1 MVKLIVHVGHG
12 KTGSSSI
19 QKTLLNAREDLEARK
34 VKYLGL
40 MLEHAGTTPPKS
52 WQCRTKSDLFFGQ
65 LPDETAQNE
74 LAEVLRTELPQLE
87 KDGYTH
93 AIWSNEW
100 IFERPAKILPA
111 LADLAARGQDMEIQ
125 VYLRRHDKWAVS
137 AYTQWGLRHKTY
149 LGAILP
155 FKEWARRRGEQF
167 ARYHDLI
174 QPWKDSFHDRL
185 RVMNFDATG
194 DVTEHF
200 LRVNG
205 ISGIPVLSDNVSPP
219 DADLISAVVY
229 NSAKSES
236 VPTAR
241 FERIA
246 KLVARFDETGAEVPP
261 LDQLMPDRETLD
273 ALVAERTEDIEK
285 INALLLASDEPA
297 FSFDNAPRTIK
308 HPSAWEM
315 DRMLLKF
322 VFGLSEEL
330 IRLRGEVAQLRKHI
344 QGKSADETKR

>member
-1 MVKLIVHVGHG
+1 VVKLIVHIGHG

-40 MLEHAGTTPPKS
+40 MLEHARTKPPKS
-52 WQCRTKSDLFFGQ
+52 WQHRSGSGFFFGQ
-65 LPDETAQNE
+65 FPEETAQHE
-74 LAEVLRTELPQLE
+74 LAEVLRTELSQLE
-87 KDGYTH
+87 KDGYRH

-100 IFERPAKILPA
+100 IFERPARILPV
-111 LADLAARGQDMEIQ
+111 LVDLAARGRNIEIQ

-149 LGAILP
+149 QGVILP
-155 FKEWARRRGEQF
+155 FAEWARRRGARF
-167 ARYHDLI
+167 ARYHSLI
-174 QPWKDSFHDRL
+174 HPWRDAFQDKV

-219 DADLISAVVY
+219 DAELISAVVY
-229 NSAKSES
+229 NSAKTEE

-241 FERIA
+241 FDRIA

-261 LDQLMPDRETLD
+261 LDELMPDREALD
-273 ALVAERTEDIEK
+273 ALVAERSEDIEK
-285 INALLLASDEPA
+285 INALLLASDEPPL
-297 FSFDNAPRTIK
+297 SFDSAPRTIK

-330 IRLRGEVAQLRKHI
+330 IRLRGEVAQLRK
-344 QGKSADETKR
+344 QFQDQSPDGAER